1 MNDKDFTDMIQYT
14 KEISNSGRIRHR
26 AKLEFFTEYYQD
38 IDSQWSESSIGM
50 YEDLIKDRMA
60 KELHRHIYGERKE
73 SLGRAIDKLLS
84 CVEPYFLPS
93 EKLLEARDEVLK
105 AAGYKPG
112 NRLAS

>member
-1 MNDKDFTDMIQYT
+1 MNDKDFTDKIQYT
-14 KEISNSGRIRHR
+14 KEVSNSGRIRHR

-38 IDSQWSESSIGM
+38 INGQWPESSIGM

-60 KELHRHIYGERKE
+60 IELHRLIYEERRE
-73 SLGRAIDKLLS
+73 VLGRAIDKLLS
-84 CVEPYFLPS
+84 CVEPFFLPS